1 MIIMQSKLSSGSH
14 QPYKV
19 YKSDISYFSGKLEAY
34 LRYKQI
40 DHQPIDVN
48 RELMDRIADST
59 GVKKMPAVETA
70 DGLWLFDTTPTIQWF
85 ESQYP
90 EAPVIPHDP
99 ALRFI
104 SLLLEDYAD
113 EWLWRPAMWWRWMPR
128 ASSWALGWRIASEFM
143 PRIMARPFGWYF
155 GRRQREEWL
164 WGDGMTRQNSDQVRD
179 MLLREFEFLEALLQR
194 QPYLFGSHPSIA
206 DFGYFAS
213 MFRHFGNDV
222 ESAEVMRRQAPNTYE
237 WLARLWNATPSKL
250 PVEQEWIWPDNDFWQ
265 PLFKRVCGDYLPY
278 LHQNAAAN
286 KKGLKRFDYRSNT
299 FEFKATT
306 TTTYRVWCRENL
318 QAAFAELSD
327 GDKQEVEKLL
337 ASAGGLE
344 ALHTDGVIQSGLDE
358 QFQLPLNPAKRS
370 TQKQSLKIRLFG
382 QARN

>member
-1 MIIMQSKLSSGSH
+1 MVSKLNPNSH
-14 QPYKV
+14 EPYKV

-34 LRYKQI
+34 LRYKEI
-40 DHQPIDVN
+40 EHQPIDVN
-48 RELMDRIADST
+48 RGLMDRIADFT

-70 DGLWLFDTTPTIQWF
+70 DGLWLFDTTPMIQWF
-85 ESQYP
+85 ESHYP
-90 EAPVIPHDP
+90 QTPVIPNSP
-99 ALRFI
+99 VLGFI
-104 SLLLEDYAD
+104 ALLLEDYAD

-128 ASSWALGWRIASEFM
+128 ASRWALGWRIASEFM

-370 TQKQSLKIRLFG
+370 TQKQSLKICLFG